1 MPSGGRGDELM
12 GKIPWGGIAFIAALS
27 SFAGLLSGTPL
38 WLFAAYLA
46 VWTGLCFVIGWI
58 GGEFR
63 KPDK

>member
-1 MPSGGRGDELM
+1 M
-12 GKIPWGGIAFIAALS
+12 GKIPWGGIAFVAVLS

-63 KPDK
+63 KPKE